1 VPLGVGKQQPAGL
14 GNADAVP
21 DGGQHVLQRLA
32 SRDVV
37 VHVAGSDQGHP
48 GSVGQVPEHFQPPL
62 VIRPALEFGDQ
73 VTAIREDL
81 AVAPEGCL
89 RYVVRP
95 LRDSFPVADQHARQQ
110 PFSVF
115 GDILPSEFTLA
126 FRRLATASR
135 DQPAQAAVSS
145 PVRVELLF
153 ERFISK
159 ERDEAPDIDV
169 DFEHQRRE
177 EVLQYLY
184 QKYGRERAGLAAAVI
199 TYRTRSAIR
208 EVGKALGL
216 SLDCIDRLAK
226 NMDGY
231 PQEAIELEQRCQ
243 EMGIDTTS
251 EVGRRLV
258 HLTKELIGFPR
269 HLSQHVGG
277 MIMTRGPLCELVP
290 IENAAMADRTVVE
303 FGRHPGRR
311 HAGLRHDLPGGHDG
325 RIPD

>member
-145 PVRVELLF
+145 PVRGPQHDGWSVH
-153 ERFISK
+153 R
-159 ERDEAPDIDV
+159 RDLRADNQLQSAV
-169 DFEHQRRE
+169 LGRRMRADHSRQT
-177 EVLQYLY
+177 VLVRHRQCLVSQLRRTLY
-184 QKYGRERAGLAAAVI
+184 QLVRMRGALQEREIRFAVQLGVHLAAYSN
-199 TYRTRSAIR
+199 TP
-208 EVGKALGL
+208 
-216 SLDCIDRLAK
+216 CK
-226 NMDGY
+226 N
-231 PQEAIELEQRCQ
+231 QR
-243 EMGIDTTS
+243 
-251 EVGRRLV
+251 
-258 HLTKELIGFPR
+258 
-269 HLSQHVGG
+269 
-277 MIMTRGPLCELVP
+277 
-290 IENAAMADRTVVE
+290 
-303 FGRHPGRR
+303 
-311 HAGLRHDLPGGHDG
+311 
-325 RIPD
+325 

>member
-1 VPLGVGKQQPAGL
+1 MTPLEYLKRLTWQGAQQRYPGGVPEK
-14 GNADAVP
+14 
-21 DGGQHVLQRLA
+21 VLQLLK
-32 SRDVV
+32 
-37 VHVAGSDQGHP
+37 HELQLIG
-48 GSVGQVPEHFQPPL
+48 E
-62 VIRPALEFGDQ
+62 
-73 VTAIREDL
+73 
-81 AVAPEGCL
+81 L
-89 RYVVRP
+89 RYEAYFLTVWDLVQ
-95 LRDSFPVADQHARQQ
+95 FARARE
-110 PFSVF
+110 
-115 GDILPSEFTLA
+115 ILCQGRGSAANSAVCYCLGI
-126 FRRLATASR
+126 TAVNPDR
-135 DQPAQAAVSS
+135 FD
-145 PVRVELLF
+145 LLF

-159 ERDEAPDIDV
+159 ERNEAPDIDV

-231 PQEAIELEQRCQ
+231 PQQAIELEQRCQ

-251 EVGRRLV
+251 EIGRRLL

-277 MIMTRGPLCELVP
+277 MVMTRGPLCELVP
-290 IENAAMADRTVVE
+290 IENAAMPDRTVVE
-303 FGRHPGRR
+303 WDKR
-311 HAGLRHDLPGGHDG
+311 
-325 RIPD
+325 